1 MGLAIVSPKGSWIV
15 QKIVM
20 IGRGGNLWQER
31 KKKTRIGR
39 GTRREGCWK
48 KDGKKRIDRKKE
60 RKKENERKKAEE
72 LGMFRQKE
80 QVLILGAGISS

>member
-48 KDGKKRIDRKKE
+48 KDGKKK
-60 RKKENERKKAEE
+60 N
-72 LGMFRQKE
+72 
-80 QVLILGAGISS
+80 